1 MGTCRRWILAGCV
14 VLVLSPALCWVFR
27 PRHEFP
33 PVDVAAPASTLAHLG
48 SPVPGTG
55 PAREQ
60 VYRACELQGC
70 ATVVRTFDLTRPQ
83 NLRQVLASAA
93 AWATA
98 HGVVDRG
105 PVSCDGV
112 QIDGNGA
119 PIGPC
124 VTGWAIS
131 GVQQSVQLSITLAVP
146 SSVVAP
152 GYDDRGD
159 AVGGDW
165 TAYAD
170 EQVASVSTVISVSRG
185 DPED

>member
-1 MGTCRRWILAGCV
+1 MGTWRRWIIAGCV
-14 VLVLSPALCWVFR
+14 VLVLSPGVWSGLR
-27 PRHEFP
+27 PRPEFA
-33 PVDVAAPASTLAHLG
+33 PVDVAAPASTLAQLG

-60 VYRACELQGC
+60 AYRACELQGC

-83 NLRQVLASAA
+83 NLRQVLASAD
-93 AWATA
+93 AWGTA

-105 PVSCDGV
+105 
-112 QIDGNGA
+112 
-119 PIGPC
+119 
-124 VTGWAIS
+124 
-131 GVQQSVQLSITLAVP
+131 
-146 SSVVAP
+146 SVVAP

-185 DPED
+185 DLGD